1 MRFIP
6 VPVMIGASAIVATRC
21 LEFILLFDAM
31 GVAGVVDFVQA
42 SAESWLNCFI
52 LLASLLIVWIECHA
66 SYAMMRGRNWGR
78 WAFVGCQAVVVSY
91 MLLASFEWFGP
102 KIFRFETETQ
112 GQFLHALLMQK
123 VPDMVV
129 LLLLFAPQSSRQF
142 FLRRRAAFQAAR

>member
-1 MRFIP
+1 
-6 VPVMIGASAIVATRC
+6 MIGASAIVATRC

-42 SAESWLNCFI
+42 SAESWVNCFI

-102 KIFRFETETQ
+102 KIFRFETDTQ

>member
-1 MRFIP
+1 
-6 VPVMIGASAIVATRC
+6 MIGASAIVATRC

-42 SAESWLNCFI
+42 SAESWVNCFI

-123 VPDMVV
+123 VPDIVV

>member
-1 MRFIP
+1 
-6 VPVMIGASAIVATRC
+6 MIGASAIVATRC

>member
-1 MRFIP
+1 
-6 VPVMIGASAIVATRC
+6 
-21 LEFILLFDAM
+21 M
-31 GVAGVVDFVQA
+31 GVAGGVDFVQA
-42 SAESWLNCFI
+42 SAVSWVNCFI

>member
-42 SAESWLNCFI
+42 SAESWVNCFI

-78 WAFVGCQAVVVSY
+78 WAFAGWQAVVVSY
-91 MLLASFEWFGP
+91 MRLASFEWCGP

-123 VPDMVV
+123 VPDIVV

>member
-1 MRFIP
+1 
-6 VPVMIGASAIVATRC
+6 MIGASAIVATRC

-42 SAESWLNCFI
+42 SAESWVNCFI

-78 WAFVGCQAVVVSY
+78 WAFVGCQTVVVSY

-112 GQFLHALLMQK
+112 GQFLYALLMQK
-123 VPDMVV
+123 IPDMVV

>member
-42 SAESWLNCFI
+42 SAESWVNCFI

-112 GQFLHALLMQK
+112 GQFLYALLMQK

-142 FLRRRAAFQAAR
+142 FLRRRAAFQAVR

>member
-1 MRFIP
+1 
-6 VPVMIGASAIVATRC
+6 MIGASAIVATRC

-42 SAESWLNCFI
+42 SAESWVNCFI

-66 SYAMMRGRNWGR
+66 SYVMMRGRNWGR

-112 GQFLHALLMQK
+112 GQFLYALLMQK

>member
-42 SAESWLNCFI
+42 SAESWVNCFI

-78 WAFVGCQAVVVSY
+78 WAFVGGQAVVVSY

-123 VPDMVV
+123 VPDIVV

>member
-1 MRFIP
+1 
-6 VPVMIGASAIVATRC
+6 MIGASAIVATRC

-42 SAESWLNCFI
+42 SAESWVNCFI

-112 GQFLHALLMQK
+112 GAFLHALLMQK
-123 VPDMVV
+123 IPDIVV
-129 LLLLFAPQSSRQF
+129 LLLLFAPSSSRQF